1 MQLNKLFNHSM
12 EEVMKMGRGNK
23 YSVDICMEDGDQVI
37 PYLHIDCD
45 GENKVV
51 TWLVSEDDRK
61 KYEHKMLKNIGESMS
76 RYYAA
81 HPERLH

>member
-1 MQLNKLFNHSM
+1 
-12 EEVMKMGRGNK
+12 MGRGNK
-23 YSVDICMEDGDQVI
+23 YSVDICMEDGDKVI
-37 PYLHIDCD
+37 PYLHIDID
-45 GENKVV
+45 GEKKVV

-61 KYEHKMLKNIGESMS
+61 KYEHLMLKNIGESMS